1 MHNCMIIKKNKKFE
15 LRKIFLTQKSFF
27 SCVFSHKCPFLIVI
41 RFVLKFC
48 ASMFFDVDY
57 ESFLNKK
64 ILSQKPMINETKQ
77 KLKIAKIAFIFKN
90 VKLFEISIKFKID

>member
-1 MHNCMIIKKNKKFE
+1 
-15 LRKIFLTQKSFF
+15 
-27 SCVFSHKCPFLIVI
+27 
-41 RFVLKFC
+41 
-48 ASMFFDVDY
+48 MFFDVDY